1 MEDDD
6 LLVLE
11 IADEGR
17 ERGVERVGGVVLR
30 AFDVAAYV
38 VCRNIEAM
46 G

>member
-6 LLVLE
+6 LFVLE
-11 IADEGR
+11 AAYEGR
-17 ERGVERVGGVVLR
+17 ERRVESVGGVVLR